1 MQLEQ
6 LTPVLQLAVSPVI
19 LISGVGLL
27 LLSMTNRFGRVVD
40 RIRAHADGLRHTTG
54 DDHARLSKQL
64 DILGARSRV
73 IQSAIWFAGISVLF
87 AAVMIITL
95 FTEALIHLEGAIVLV
110 ILFVACLLSLI
121 VSLCFFLTDIN
132 LSLRALDM
140 EVRSAVGGGKA
151 K

>member
-40 RIRAHADGLRHTTG
+40 RVRAHADGLRHTTG
-54 DDHARLSKQL
+54 DDHARLAQQL
-64 DILGARSRV
+64 EILGSRSRL

-95 FTEALIHLEGAIVLV
+95 FTVALVHLEAAILLV

-132 LSLRALDM
+132 FSLKALDL
-140 EVRSAVGGGKA
+140 EVRSANGELKR